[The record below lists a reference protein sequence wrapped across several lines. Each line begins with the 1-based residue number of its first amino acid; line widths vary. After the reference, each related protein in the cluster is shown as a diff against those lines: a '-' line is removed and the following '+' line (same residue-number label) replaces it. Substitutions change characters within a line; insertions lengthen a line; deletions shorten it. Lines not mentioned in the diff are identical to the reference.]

1 MKEKTFSKYSDCP
14 NKRSKSI
21 IGSRWKPIIIYALR
35 KRKIRF
41 GQLHAIVGDISAKV
55 FAKCLKELEADEII
69 VRETFTDTPGR
80 VEYSLTP
87 KGVALVPIIVS
98 LLQWEWKH
106 YEMNQPS

>member
-1 MKEKTFSKYSDCP
+1 MKQKIFSKYSDCP

-35 KRKIRF
+35 NRKIRF

-69 VRETFTDTPGR
+69 LRETFTDTPVR
-80 VEYSLTP
+80 VEYSLTS
-87 KGVALVPIIVS
+87 KGVSLVPIIVS
-98 LLQWEWKH
+98 LLQWEWKN
-106 YEMNQPS
+106 YEATLSS